1 MSDAKSKLQEAARI
15 FRYLSEV
22 EVEVDRERQAKFIWA
37 ANEVEEITALIGNG
51 ENHP

>member
-15 FRYLSEV
+15 FRYLS

-37 ANEVEEITALIGNG
+37 ANEVEEITALMGNG
-51 ENHP
+51 ENHS